1 MKSMVGF
8 GEYFL
13 EQQYAS
19 VAGLGDK
26 LGEIS
31 GIIAWEEFRP
41 ILWDMYRDTKEE
53 GGRPHCDEILMVKM
67 LVLQAWYGL
76 SDYETERQAADR
88 ISFLHF
94 LGYPEKVPDRTTL
107 WLFRERLTKKGKIH
121 LIWEELQRQLDDK
134 GYRIKRGT
142 IQDAT
147 IISADPGHAKADKAR
162 GDEAKTRRSRDGT
175 WMKKGKK
182 SEFGYKLHSLMD
194 KDYQF
199 IRRFDTTTASVHD
212 SQIDLS
218 QKGETV
224 YRDKGYF
231 GTIPFASMDKTMHR
245 AVRGRELSEKE
256 IRRNRAI
263 SRTRS
268 LVERPYAVIKRV
280 FHSGHQMV
288 TTHLRIHV
296 KNLFS
301 CFCYN
306 LLNLVTIQTAERK
319 LSHSG

>member
-1 MKSMVGF
+1 MSGF
-8 GEYFL
+8 GDYFL
-13 EQQYAS
+13 RQHYGM
-19 VAGLGDK
+19 VAELGDK

-31 GIIAWEEFRP
+31 GLIDWEKFRP
-41 ILWDMYRDTKEE
+41 VLGNMYRDTKEE
-53 GGRPHCDEILMVKM
+53 GGRPHYDEVVMVKM
-67 LVLQAWYGL
+67 LVLQGWYGL
-76 SDYETERQAADR
+76 TDSEAERQATDR
-88 ISFLHF
+88 ISFRHF

-107 WLFRERLTKKGKIH
+107 WLFRERLTRKGKIH
-121 LIWEELQRQLDDK
+121 LIWDELQRQLDEK
-134 GYRIKRGT
+134 GYSIKRGT

-147 IISADPGHAKADKAR
+147 FITSDPGHAPADRPR

-182 SEFGYKLHSLMD
+182 SEFGYKLHSLID
-194 KDYQF
+194 KDHQF

-231 GTIPFASMDKTMHR
+231 GTVPFASTDKTMHR
-245 AVRGRELSEKE
+245 AVRGKELSEKDK
-256 IRRNRAI
+256 RRNQAI
-263 SRTRS
+263 NRTRS
-268 LVERPYAVIKRV
+268 LVERPFAVIKRV
-280 FHSGHQMV
+280 FHSGHIMV
-288 TTHLRIHV
+288 TIHLRAHA
-296 KNLFS
+296 KNLVS

-306 LLNLVTIQTAERK
+306 LFNLLTIRNAERK

>member
-1 MKSMVGF
+1 MSGF
-8 GEYFL
+8 GDYFL
-13 EQQYAS
+13 RQHYAT

-31 GIIAWEEFRP
+31 GLIDWEKFRP
-41 ILWDMYRDTKEE
+41 ILHNLYRDTKEE
-53 GGRPHCDEILMVKM
+53 GGRPHYDEVLMVKM
-67 LVLQAWYGL
+67 LVLQGWYGL
-76 SDYETERQAADR
+76 SDYEAERQATDR
-88 ISFLHF
+88 ISFRHF

-107 WLFRERLTKKGKIH
+107 WLFRERLTEKGKIH
-121 LIWEELQRQLDDK
+121 LIWEELQRQLDEK

-147 IISADPGHAKADKAR
+147 FITADPGHAPAEKPR

-182 SEFGYKLHSLMD
+182 SEFGYKLHVLTD
-194 KDYQF
+194 KENQF

-231 GTIPFASMDKTMHR
+231 GTVPFASTDKTMHR
-245 AVRGRELSEKE
+245 AVRGRELSEKDK
-256 IRRNRAI
+256 RRNRAI
-263 SRTRS
+263 NRTRS
-268 LVERPYAVIKRV
+268 LVERPFAVIKRV
-280 FHSGHQMV
+280 FHAGHVLV
-288 TTHLRIHV
+288 TTHLRAHA

-306 LLNLVTIQTAERK
+306 LFNLVTIWNAERQ
-319 LSHSG
+319 LPRSS

>member
-1 MKSMVGF
+1 MSEF
-8 GEYFL
+8 EDYFL
-13 EQQYAS
+13 RQHYAT

-31 GIIAWEEFRP
+31 GLIDWERFRP
-41 ILWDMYRDTKEE
+41 IISEMYQDNKED
-53 GGRPHCDEILMVKM
+53 GGRPHTDEILMVKM
-67 LVLQAWYGL
+67 LVLQRWYGL
-76 SDYETERQAADR
+76 SDYEAERQAIDR
-88 ISFLHF
+88 ISFRHF
-94 LGYPEKVPDRTTL
+94 LGYPEKIPDRTTL
-107 WLFRERLTKKGKIH
+107 WLFLERLTEKGKIH
-121 LIWEELQRQLDDK
+121 LIWEELQRQLDEK

-147 IISADPGHAKADKAR
+147 FITADPGHAPADKPR

-182 SEFGYKLHSLMD
+182 SQFGYKLHSLID
-194 KDYQF
+194 KEHQF

-218 QKGETV
+218 EKGETV

-231 GTIPFASMDKTMHR
+231 GTVPFASIDKTMHR
-245 AVRGRELSEKE
+245 AVRGRELSEKDN
-256 IRRNRAI
+256 RRNRAI
-263 SRTRS
+263 TRTRS
-268 LVERPYAVIKRV
+268 LVERPFAVIKRV
-280 FHSGHQMV
+280 FHAGHVRV
-288 TTHLRIHV
+288 TTHLRTHI

-306 LLNLVTIQTAERK
+306 LFNLISIKNAERK
-319 LSHSG
+319 L

>member
-1 MKSMVGF
+1 MSGF

-13 EQQYAS
+13 RQHYAT
-19 VAGLGDK
+19 VAVLGDK
-26 LGEIS
+26 LGEVS
-31 GIIAWEEFRP
+31 GLIEWEKFRP
-41 ILWDMYRDTKEE
+41 ILKDMYRDTKED
-53 GGRPHCDEILMVKM
+53 GGRPHYDEILMVKM
-67 LVLQAWYGL
+67 LVLQGWYGL
-76 SDYETERQAADR
+76 TDGEAERQAMDR
-88 ISFLHF
+88 ITFQHF
-94 LGYPEKVPDRTTL
+94 LGYPEKIPDRTTL

-121 LIWEELQRQLDDK
+121 QIWEELQRQLDEQ
-134 GYRIKRGT
+134 GYQIKRGT

-147 IISADPGHAKADKAR
+147 FITSDPGHAPADKPR

-182 SEFGYKLHSLMD
+182 SNFGYKLHSLID

-218 QKGETV
+218 EKGETV

-231 GTIPFASMDKTMHR
+231 GTIPFASIDKTMHR
-245 AVRGRELSEKE
+245 AVRGSELSEKDK
-256 IRRNRAI
+256 RRNRAI

-268 LVERPYAVIKRV
+268 RVERPFAVIKRV
-280 FHSGHQMV
+280 FHDGHVMV
-288 TTHLRIHV
+288 TTHLRAHA
-296 KNLFS
+296 KNLVS

-306 LLNLVTIQTAERK
+306 LFNIISVRNAERK
-319 LSHSG
+319 LSRPA